1 MVPRAIERVFPNRRD
16 IDERPTEANHRERL
30 GDWEADIKKQ
40 KWSTTQLIFLRKRH
54 ERNSNMYTKLKTA
67 LIGLAE
73 KNGLLE
79 SEVSITAKVLTPEE
93 AIGETERKDFPL
105 LQGKEFLMQA
115 NFKNALG
122 QAFTDA
128 PSRFKGKLKKILEL
142 KLTDN
147 SERALFIATLNA
159 VMRCLGATEKTI
171 HCKNEE
177 PELCAREIV
186 RTIIDKHGA
195 DIKIGIVGFQPAIID
210 NFSKSLNPQNV
221 TVTDLDKNNI
231 NKKKY
236 GALIRDGRKMKK
248 ELFKISDVIL
258 ATGSTI
264 VNDSLSEFVSMAEE
278 YQKPLYLYGT
288 TVAGAS
294 KILNL
299 KRLCFQSS

>member
-1 MVPRAIERVFPNRRD
+1 
-16 IDERPTEANHRERL
+16 
-30 GDWEADIKKQ
+30 
-40 KWSTTQLIFLRKRH
+40 
-54 ERNSNMYTKLKTA
+54 MYTKLKTA
-67 LIGLAE
+67 LIDLSE
-73 KNGLLE
+73 KNDLLE
-79 SEVSITAKVLTPEE
+79 SEISITAKILTSEE

-128 PSRFKGKLKKILEL
+128 PSSFKGKLKKILEL

-159 VMRCLGATEKTI
+159 VMRYLGAAEKTI

-177 PELCAREIV
+177 PELCAREIAG
-186 RTIIDKHGA
+186 TIIDKYGA

-210 NFSKSLNPQNV
+210 NFAKSLNAQNV
-221 TVTDLDKNNI
+221 KVIDLDKNNI

-236 GALIRDGRKMKK
+236 GVLIWDGRKMAE
-248 ELFKISDVIL
+248 ELFKISDVIM
-258 ATGSTI
+258 ATGSTV
-264 VNDSLSEFVSMAEE
+264 VNDSLSDLIFLAEK

-288 TVAGAS
+288 TVAGAA

-299 KRLCFQSS
+299 ERLCFQSS